1 MFQQLKDGII
11 FFKSFFTINAQKK
24 IYKIKYK
31 NYQKKKEK
39 KNQIFILK
47 HIINTKSINY

>member
-11 FFKSFFTINAQKK
+11 FFKSFFTINTQKK

-31 NYQKKKEK
+31 NYKKKEK
-39 KNQIFILK
+39 KNQILILK
-47 HIINTKSINY
+47 HIINTENIDY